1 MRRAGSTMAALG
13 GELQAL
19 LHAEAM
25 LLIDDRERQVLEAH
39 LALEQRMRA
48 DAEPRLTAGNSAER
62 RALRAG
68 TLRAGQQ
75 AHNDAERFEPG
86 RQRARMLL
94 GEQLRRRHEGGLGA
108 A

>member
-25 LLIDDRERQVLEAH
+25 LLIDDGECQVLETH

-48 DAEPRLTAGNSAER
+48 DTESRLTTGNGAQR
-62 RALRAG
+62 GAFRAG

-94 GEQLRRRHEGGLGA
+94 GEQLRRCHERGL
-108 A
+108 